1 MNERD
6 VRALV
11 VEVLSV
17 VAPDGDYDSLEPAQ
31 SLRRQ
36 LDLDS
41 LDFMSYVEML
51 SERTGAPI
59 REEEYPLVD
68 TLDGCATLLAP
79 TGRAG

>member
-1 MNERD
+1 MDERD
-6 VRALV
+6 VRALA
-11 VEVLSV
+11 VEVLSGI
-17 VAPDGDYDSLEPAQ
+17 APDGDFDSLDPAV

-41 LDFMSYVEML
+41 LDFMAYVELL

-68 TLDGCATLLAP
+68 TLDGCVTLLRPASSH
-79 TGRAG
+79 